1 MPKRS
6 ANPRKRA
13 EATLDQGKRLQSKSN
28 PERRAKGRP
37 NPGRPTQRAKGGP
50 DLAKRLQDKRVVVCL
65 GAGGVG
71 KTTSAAALAFG
82 LAARGQK
89 VAVVTID
96 PARRLAA
103 ALGLGELSGEPR
115 RIDPALLAEQG
126 VDGQGELW
134 AMALDVKRTFDD
146 VIARLAP
153 DEATREEILGN
164 PVYEEL
170 SSAVSGVQE
179 LGAVTKLYELS
190 TEHNFDVIVLDT
202 PPSRNALDFLKTPEN
217 MLRFLQGRALK
228 VFLAPGGIAARFL
241 GRGTGLV
248 FAIFARVTGV
258 DMLGELSTFFRS
270 LSSVIDGFGERVKGV
285 AELLR
290 EPTTAFLIVTS
301 PEHEPA
307 REAMFLAEQ
316 LREERMKCD
325 AAIVNR
331 VHMHGLDGHA
341 AEEVEALLAA
351 ALGDE
356 SLARRAAHN
365 LADFD
370 VLARRDRE
378 TIAHLG
384 RELDERAPVI
394 VPYLDEEIQDLAGL
408 ARIAGY
414 LFA

>member
-1 MPKRS
+1 MPRRS
-6 ANPRKRA
+6 ANPQKRS
-13 EATLDQGKRLQSKSN
+13 TR
-28 PERRAKGRP
+28 
-37 NPGRPTQRAKGGP
+37 
-50 DLAKRLQDKRVVVCL
+50 
-65 GAGGVG
+65 GA
-71 KTTSAAALAFG
+71 
-82 LAARGQK
+82 K

-115 RIDPALLAEQG
+115 QIDPALLAARG
-126 VDGQGELW
+126 VAEPGELW

-146 VIARLAP
+146 IITRLSP
-153 DEATREEILGN
+153 DEDSREEILSN
-164 PVYEEL
+164 PVYREL

-179 LGAVTKLYELS
+179 LGAVTKLYELN
-190 TEHNFDVIVLDT
+190 TEYDFDVIVLDT
-202 PPSRNALDFLKTPEN
+202 PPSRNALDFLTAPEN
-217 MLRFLQGRALK
+217 MLHFLEGRALK

-258 DMLGELSTFFRS
+258 DMLGELSRFFKS
-270 LSSVIDGFGERVKGV
+270 LSGVIDGFSERIRGV

-290 EPTTAFLIVTS
+290 DPETSFLIVTS

-307 REAMFLAEQ
+307 REALFLAEQ
-316 LREERMKCD
+316 LWRERMKCD
-325 AAIVNR
+325 ATIVNR
-331 VHMHGLDGHA
+331 VHLHGLGGHS
-341 AEEVEALLAA
+341 AEEVEASLASD
-351 ALGDE
+351 LGE
-356 SLARRAAHN
+356 ALARRAARN

-370 VLARRDRE
+370 VLARRDRD

-384 RELDERAPVI
+384 RKLDEQVPVI

-408 ARIAGY
+408 ARIADY